1 MSATPHSRSL
11 LLVDEPPILFLP
23 RLAAVIGENDAIMLQ
38 QLHYWLDVAG
48 HDYDGRRWIY
58 NSYNEWA
65 AQLPF
70 WSRETVRRTLG
81 RLRARGLVLTGDYN
95 RHRYDRTLW
104 YTIDYAAL
112 AVLGAEHGLSVAA
125 GPKAPSPA
133 G

>member
-48 HDYDGRRWIY
+48 HEYDGRRWIY

-81 RLRARGLVLTGDYN
+81 RLRASGRPWLIKPVDLDTLGPVLV
-95 RHRYDRTLW
+95 R
-104 YTIDYAAL
+104 L
-112 AVLGAEHGLSVAA
+112 ATRS
-125 GPKAPSPA
+125 
-133 G
+133 